1 VSGAAPAWLAVAFA
15 AIGALAPTAA
25 QQAPAAAPPSR
36 FEWVLWCGDAA
47 GGAAVAAKA
56 GFTAIQLGRGVDP
69 APVLG
74 KGLGFYL
81 DQPIGKGLLE
91 LRDEAFAPVR
101 AAYEKGRDP
110 AVLVRPAC
118 FAAPGAIDAAVAGA
132 VAEAARV
139 RGPSLRFV
147 ALADEA
153 SATRH
158 DAPLD
163 TCRCADC
170 LAAFRA
176 FAAQRLGGLDAINDA
191 LGTHFASLDAVV
203 PPTVD
208 QIRRRELGDVE
219 LPRDLRP
226 FGLWLDFVDA
236 QYADVVRRLAN
247 AVQVAVPGVPVGL
260 TGLQAPAA
268 FGGNDY
274 ARYVPALT
282 LVEPYAIGGA
292 VELARSFAPPSAH
305 RYATIMAPDAAAL
318 GPAQLADAV
327 RAQFAA
333 LACQGAHGAVV
344 WNDAAIAGPDGA
356 PTPFGAAV
364 AAARKELGVELDA
377 CAGAV
382 VQPSSVWLVESQ
394 ASVRAWW
401 MLDSAADGLTWVR
414 RLASHERAH
423 STSQATRIGWLRL
436 LQDLGCEPRFVAEP
450 ALAERLLQ
458 ERPRLLVL
466 PATLAL
472 ATRTAQAIRAYV
484 QAGGTVLADFGAGL
498 YDERLR
504 RRDVAALDELFGI
517 SARRWRWD
525 ALLVREGRA
534 LARGRGLPLAEQGL
548 AGALGEPRDGGMAF
562 VESRTGR
569 GRAVY
574 LNAPVCAY
582 GGWRLDEA
590 AIEPA
595 LALRR
600 RVRSVLQ
607 TAGVEPPCEAVGD
620 GLPTCVQRTR
630 LLLRDGRE
638 ALAIRLQADGAPA
651 QLHKLAA
658 DGPRAVRC
666 VLPTPRRLFRLD
678 GTPLGDGPATS
689 FDARLD
695 PWGALVVEVRQ

>member
-1 VSGAAPAWLAVAFA
+1 MSPTALALVAAAFGAAAALPAQ
-15 AIGALAPTAA
+15 T
-25 QQAPAAAPPSR
+25 APAAAPPTR
-36 FEWVLWCGDAA
+36 FHWVLWCGDAA
-47 GGAAVAAKA
+47 AGAAVAQRA
-56 GFTAIQLGRGVDP
+56 GYTDVQLARGADP

-74 KGLGFYL
+74 KGLGYYL

-91 LRDEAFAPVR
+91 LRDDAWSPVR
-101 AAYEKGRDP
+101 TAYEKGRDP
-110 AVLVRPAC
+110 ATLVRPSC
-118 FAAPGAIDAAVAGA
+118 FAAPGVVDAAAAAA
-132 VAEAARV
+132 VAEAERV

-163 TCRCADC
+163 TCRCVHC

-176 FAAQRLGGLDAINDA
+176 FAARRFGGLDATNEA
-191 LGTHFASLDAVV
+191 LGTHFASFDALV

-208 QIRRRELGDVE
+208 QVRRRELGDVE

-226 FGLWLDFVDA
+226 FGVWLDFVDA
-236 QYADVVRRLAN
+236 QYADALRKIAN

-318 GPAQLADAV
+318 GPAKLVDHV

-333 LACQGAHGAVV
+333 LLCQGAHGAVV
-344 WNDAAIAGPDGA
+344 WNDAAVVGPDGA

-364 AAARKELGVELDA
+364 AAARAELGPALDA
-377 CAGAV
+377 CAGAR
-382 VQPSSVWLVESQ
+382 VQTSSVWLVESQ

-436 LQDLGCEPRFVAEP
+436 LQDLGCEPRFVAEQ

-458 ERPRLLVL
+458 ERPRVLVL

-472 ATRTAQAIRAYV
+472 AGRTAQAIRAYV

-498 YDERLR
+498 YDEQLR

-517 SARRWRWD
+517 TGRSWRWD

-534 LARGRGLPLAEQGL
+534 LGRSSGLPLAEQGL
-548 AGALGEPRDGGMAF
+548 VGGLGEARDGGMAF
-562 VESRTGR
+562 VERRTGR
-569 GRAVY
+569 GRAVC

-607 TAGVEPPCEAVGD
+607 AAGVEPPCEVVGD
-620 GLPTCVQRTR
+620 GLPTFVQRTR
-630 LLLRDGRE
+630 LVLRDGRE
-638 ALAIRLQADGAPA
+638 ALAIRLQGDGAPA
-651 QLHKLAA
+651 QLQRLAA

-666 VLPTPRRLFRLD
+666 VLPAPRRLLRLD
-678 GTPLGDGPATS
+678 GTPIGDGAATT
-689 FDARLD
+689 FELRLD
-695 PWGALVVEVRQ
+695 PWSALVFEVRP